1 MGFSLFVAKKF
12 IKSKN
17 KRTFINFLSLIST
30 ITIIIGTASMIIVL
44 SVFNG
49 LEEVLKSIYAE
60 FDPEI
65 KIESN
70 LSKDFKNIHYSKIS
84 KLRNVKTITG
94 VLENKG
100 LLTLDDKQIVSNI
113 KGVDTSFIGQGRIK
127 NKLIEG
133 EFYFKKNNMDYAV
146 VGRGIKYSLGIKANN
161 AFQNLKV
168 YALKDKIVLKPNTIN
183 SSLYNSKSLKTSG
196 VFAIENNFD
205 NNFIFTSL
213 EFAQNLFNKTNYISS
228 YEIKLYDKSLIPKT
242 KNQINEMLGKEF
254 NVLLLDQ
261 QREGLYKILK
271 TEKLVVYLIFG
282 LIITLSSFNIFF
294 LLSMM
299 AIEKKKEISIIYALG
314 GASRQ
319 INKIFIFQ
327 GIIIGLQGAIIG
339 SIIGILMCYI
349 QDNYGIIS
357 INMTSSIIENYP
369 IKIIYK
375 DVFIVGIIVTF
386 ISTLSS
392 IIPAKYASKYKNLLE
407 LNRK

>member
-1 MGFSLFVAKKF
+1 MGFSLLVAKKF

-30 ITIIIGTASMIIVL
+30 VTIIIGTASMIIVL

-49 LEEVLKSIYAE
+49 LENVLKSIYAE

-65 KIESN
+65 KIESKI
-70 LSKDFKNIHYSKIS
+70 SKDFKNIYYSEIY
-84 KLRNVKTITG
+84 KLKNVKTITG

-100 LLTLDDKQIVSNI
+100 LLTLEGNQVVSNI
-113 KGVDTSFIGQGRIK
+113 KGVDTSFIKQGRIK

-133 EFYFKKNNMDYAV
+133 DFYFKKNNMDYAV

-168 YALKDKIVLKPNTIN
+168 YALKNKIILKPSVIN
-183 SSLYNSKSLKTSG
+183 NSLYETQSLKISG

-213 EFAQNLFNKTNYISS
+213 EFAQTLFNKKNYLSS
-228 YEIKLYDKSLIPKT
+228 YEIKVHDKSLIKKT
-242 KNQINEMLGKEF
+242 KNQINNIVGKKF

-261 QREGLYKILK
+261 QREGLYKILQ
-271 TEKLVVYLIFG
+271 TEKLVVYLVFG

-314 GASRQ
+314 GTENQ
-319 INKIFIFQ
+319 IKKIFLFQ

-339 SIIGILMCYI
+339 SIIGILICYI
-349 QDNYGIIS
+349 QDNFGIIS
-357 INMTSSIIENYP
+357 INMSSSIIENYP
-369 IKIIYK
+369 VKIIYK
-375 DVFIVGIIVTF
+375 DVFLVGLIVAF
-386 ISTLSS
+386 ISALSS
-392 IIPAKYASKYKNLLE
+392 IIPAKYASKYKNSLE
-407 LNRK
+407 LNQK